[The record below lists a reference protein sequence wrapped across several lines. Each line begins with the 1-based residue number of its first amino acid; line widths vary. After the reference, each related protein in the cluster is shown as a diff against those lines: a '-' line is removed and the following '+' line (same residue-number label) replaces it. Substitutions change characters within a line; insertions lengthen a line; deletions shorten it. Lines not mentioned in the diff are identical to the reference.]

1 MNYAFGSCEE
11 PHESFCADATAP
23 YGVQRTVSNVLST
36 LSSANNSDKLTTE
49 LQEIMKTHE
58 QYVGHLLRMKHQA
71 DYHKFVLDNLQPG
84 EAVVIV
90 DYKMKL
96 ELGVRSREAQRD
108 WYGKRGISLH
118 GLLVI
123 AQVSEDKK
131 VTEVIDLWSE
141 DTKQD
146 AWFSQSAMDVGFQWM
161 EKELPGFRVYLFSGE
176 HTCLFVEFSGPFKVV
191 QLATNVFDMKNT
203 LYKKGEK

>member
-1 MNYAFGSCEE
+1 
-11 PHESFCADATAP
+11 
-23 YGVQRTVSNVLST
+23 
-36 LSSANNSDKLTTE
+36 
-49 LQEIMKTHE
+49 
-58 QYVGHLLRMKHQA
+58 
-71 DYHKFVLDNLQPG
+71 
-84 EAVVIV
+84 
-90 DYKMKL
+90 MKL

-118 GLLVI
+118 GVLVI
-123 AQVSEDKK
+123 AQISEDKK